1 MSTSNRPVIPLTTDA
16 MLFTSELLFL
26 RQVQSKDWCSMMAA
40 RESNMTLKRFSNVF
54 IIHKTYQLL
63 MYFTGLWRTI
73 WHRFISKIFW
83 GRVEHIQKQHMQI
96 FGFMKNQSK
105 YLYISNC
112 VFTMNC
118 STDKKFVFW
127 SFIGQ
132 DFIYM

>member
-1 MSTSNRPVIPLTTDA
+1 MVDVIPLTTDA
-16 MLFTSELLFL
+16 MFFTSELLFL
-26 RQVQSKDWCSMMAA
+26 QQVQSKDWCSMMAA
-40 RESNMTLKRFSNVF
+40 RDSNMTLKRFSNVF

-105 YLYISNC
+105 YLVISNC

-118 STDKKFVFW
+118 STDKKIVFW
-127 SFIGQ
+127 SFLGR
-132 DFIYM
+132 DFICM